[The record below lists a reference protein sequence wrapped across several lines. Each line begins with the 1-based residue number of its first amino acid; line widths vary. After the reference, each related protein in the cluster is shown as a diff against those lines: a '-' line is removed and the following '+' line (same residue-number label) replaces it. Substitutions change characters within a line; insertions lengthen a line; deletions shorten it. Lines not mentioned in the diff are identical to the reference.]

1 MRGERGVDR
10 ASLLLSSFHHPI
22 FPTPASMERIL
33 TRNHA
38 INTHTS
44 TVSYGHELLVTML
57 EETATER
64 ARLLQAPPTPSTP
77 TAQTPQQEH
86 AQVPRRPSSMLL
98 SRKSSTFAA
107 KPETLPVH
115 PTRKVSQALLEDQ
128 HVTTKERGPAPAAG
142 TEIVT
147 KEVFADAEYQSYLDY
162 LTSCSLESLKNEPV
176 SLTKEATRV
185 QQQLADLA
193 YTEYRSFLRANE
205 CTRAFRDTFEG
216 LESRLDSLTSLLPD
230 LEKQCTSFASSSAAD
245 VLKQRRREHLVLNR
259 HSKLVEILEIPQLMD
274 TLIRNGYYEEAM
286 DLQTHVQRLLLRFP
300 HFELLKSV
308 AGDLDDAIK
317 VMLAQLVNL
326 FAGDVK
332 LPLCIRVVGYLRRME
347 ALPEPELRL
356 TFLQQRDKFFRKRIE
371 ETCGK
376 EPSGTGA
383 GKDHL
388 DYLKKYIDVWTCRE
402 CFFDIVAQYRGI
414 FSDSLNTATSHA
426 AVNEEHQGKSS
437 SALLYD
443 ATAHPTLTQS
453 ILTSYVTY
461 RIEHLCTTL
470 KTHLPHVTDA
480 SQVASLSTQTM
491 YFGMSLGWVGID
503 LRGLV
508 GPLFEETVAR
518 IVEKIIGESVREFVG
533 WVKENS
539 AVSIGAELGTPTGR
553 ATTAKDPFLTGIYV
567 KHSTIT
573 NAEWTTSRTGGGPQ
587 PIRVI
592 PAPTPL
598 LAHPPLAH
606 LLNAFFTAYNN
617 LRALPAPS
625 LRARM
630 ELYVQEKL
638 ILCAETLD
646 EGIASGWDGWSEDG
660 REIAKLAA
668 AAWTDM
674 LVPNVVDGLEMVFG
688 VQKGEGASQLEKIV
702 GPLKK
707 WLVDSSGQQDNAES
721 QDVLAG
727 NDEAVPIGQNGGPS
741 ENEDRKDSDD
751 DLQSTHSLEAKL
763 NGDEG
768 DINLSDEERVTP
780 AVVKVAVAA
789 HPLEGPD
796 TLGNG

>member
-1 MRGERGVDR
+1 MRAERGVDR
-10 ASLLLSSFHHPI
+10 AALLLSSFHHPI
-22 FPTPASMERIL
+22 FPIPASMERIL

-38 INTHTS
+38 INAHTS
-44 TVSYGHELLVTML
+44 TVSYGHDLLVTLL
-57 EETATER
+57 EETATET

-77 TAQTPQQEH
+77 TPQTPQQEH

-98 SRKSSTFAA
+98 SRKPSTFAA
-107 KPETLPVH
+107 KPETLPAH

-128 HVTTKERGPAPAAG
+128 HVTSIERGPAPAAG

-147 KEVFADAEYQSYLDY
+147 KELFADAEYQSYLDY

-176 SLTKEATRV
+176 SLTKEATRL

-205 CTRAFRDTFEG
+205 CTRAFRDTFEA

-230 LEKQCTSFASSSAAD
+230 LERECTSFASSSAAD
-245 VLKQRRREHLVLNR
+245 VLKQRRREHLVLNQ

-286 DLQTHVQRLLLRFP
+286 DLHTHVQRLLLRFP

-308 AGDLDDAIK
+308 ADDLDEAIK

-371 ETCGK
+371 EGCGK

-414 FSDSLNTATSHA
+414 FSDSLNTQTSHA
-426 AVNEEHQGKSS
+426 TTEAHQGKST

-508 GPLFEETVAR
+508 GPLFEETVAG
-518 IVEKIIGESVREFVG
+518 IVEKIIGESVRDFVG

-553 ATTAKDPFLTGIYV
+553 TTTAKDPFLTGIYV
-567 KHSTIT
+567 KHSTIP
-573 NAEWTTSRTGGGPQ
+573 NAEWTTPRTGGGPQ

-625 LRARM
+625 LRTRM
-630 ELYVQEKL
+630 ESYVQEKL

-660 REIAKLAA
+660 RKIAKLAA
-668 AAWTDM
+668 AAWIDM
-674 LVPNVVDGLEMVFG
+674 LVPNVMDGLQMVFG
-688 VQKGEGASQLEKIV
+688 GQKAEGASQLEKIV

-721 QDVLAG
+721 QTVLAA
-727 NDEAVPIGQNGGPS
+727 NDEAVPVGQNGGLAKS
-741 ENEDRKDSDD
+741 ENQKDSDGD
-751 DLQSTHSLEAKL
+751 DLHPLEAKPDEDERDTNL
-763 NGDEG
+763 GDQ
-768 DINLSDEERVTP
+768 ERVTP
-780 AVVKVAVAA
+780 AAVKVTVAA

-796 TLGNG
+796 ASGNG